1 MDTWKIFLWVYS
13 PLSPGFGGLAVRDG
27 LDLQPV
33 KGNGFHKMKCSP
45 KVGQKLCGKAILNSV
60 LDRT

>member
-33 KGNGFHKMKCSP
+33 KGDGLHKIRCLEYRPSKS
-45 KVGQKLCGKAILNSV
+45 VDILQMLS
-60 LDRT
+60 

>member
-1 MDTWKIFLWVYS
+1 MKELKDRIR
-13 PLSPGFGGLAVRDG
+13 RDG
-27 LDLQPV
+27 
-33 KGNGFHKMKCSP
+33 KIKAGNVKCSP

>member
-33 KGNGFHKMKCSP
+33 KGNGFHKIRSLKYRPSKP
-45 KVGQKLCGKAILNSV
+45 VYILQ
-60 LDRT
+60 